1 MTTEAQRLPNRLII
15 EAGVLKMKDGSDVVE
30 YLKTREY
37 LEGHDV
43 VVLRRQDAVRLIDG
57 YRSSLPWS
65 SIPSTRGDI
74 QRSAITTIVPAVRV
88 CDDTFGDAD
97 WYRFWLAS

>member
-1 MTTEAQRLPNRLII
+1 MTTEAQRLPNRLIV
-15 EAGVLKMKDGSDVVE
+15 ESGVLKMKDGSDVVE

-65 SIPSTRGDI
+65 SIPRTRGDK
-74 QRSAITTIVPAVRV
+74 QRSTTTTIVPDVRV
-88 CDDTFGDAD
+88 YEDTFGNSD
-97 WYRFWLAS
+97 WCRFWLAS